1 MLPEDGALASK
12 YVGVL
17 KLPEDGALVPKH
29 VGGFKT

>member
-1 MLPEDGALASK
+1 MLPEDGTLVSK

-17 KLPEDGALVPKH
+17 KFPEDGASVPKH